1 MIPVEIVPGIGGGGL
16 KRAVEGVN
24 LSIIYLICCKNIC
37 KCHNAPPC
45 STTTIKKNTWSSLV
59 PQKLSLLKFLKEV

>member
-45 STTTIKKNTWSSLV
+45 STTTIKKNT
-59 PQKLSLLKFLKEV
+59 